1 MAGSTPKTQHDVENQ
16 VVDETRPLL
25 PTKTDSDKAEPE
37 PRQPIYGI
45 LSVLLIG
52 VFVSQTDTFL
62 VLAAYGSITAEFN
75 DLKNASWLFSS
86 YMLATC
92 VGQPLYGKLSDIFGR
107 KAMLQT
113 SYVFFSGGSVICGI
127 GNSMGQ
133 IIVGRVIQG
142 LGGAGMVSL
151 VSILITDL
159 VPLRDVATYRSYIN
173 IVQTAGRSSGGV
185 IGGFLTQTI
194 GWRWAFLCQAPL
206 TIIAM
211 LLVTFKLPKTGSIT
225 KSWTVGL
232 KRVDFAGAAAMSCT
246 ILCLLLVLDM
256 GGDKLSWS
264 SPSFISL
271 TIAGLV
277 FGVLFCLIE
286 KFWATEPVFPLHL
299 LANRHVVLFYSVMV
313 LCCSTLA
320 GMMMFVPL
328 YFQVT
333 RNVSPTTAGASLIPS
348 VLGNTLGALLTGA
361 YIKKTGRYKIPCI
374 ISGLCSAI
382 AWTLLLVCWR
392 GSTPS
397 WQTLFLFPGGFGIGL
412 AHASLYIGLAATVES
427 VDMAIAGTGYY
438 LCGNI
443 GAVAGL
449 SAYNALF
456 QTTLQHSLENKLE
469 GIANGGH
476 IARKAMEN
484 LDYIKDLADPTRKL
498 VVEAY
503 IDGFHATYSLLI
515 VLALVTVVM
524 ALWIKEKRLQ

>member
-1 MAGSTPKTQHDVENQ
+1 MTQPTTKQDEVPASSEVDESSPLISSTPGNCHP
-16 VVDETRPLL
+16 ETKR
-25 PTKTDSDKAEPE
+25 
-37 PRQPIYGI
+37 PIYGI

-86 YMLATC
+86 YMIATC

-113 SYVFFSGGSVICGI
+113 SYVFFSGGSIICGVGTSI
-127 GNSMGQ
+127 PQ

-142 LGGAGMVSL
+142 IGGAGMVSL

-159 VPLRDVATYRSYIN
+159 VPLRDVATYRSYVN
-173 IVQTAGRSSGGV
+173 IAQTAGRSSGGV

-206 TIIAM
+206 TIAAM
-211 LLVTFKLPKTGSIT
+211 VLVAFKLPNTYVTTTKTWGASP
-225 KSWTVGL
+225 
-232 KRVDFAGAAAMSCT
+232 KRVDFAGAAAMSCA

-256 GGDKLSWS
+256 GGSKLSWS
-264 SPSFISL
+264 SPTLASL
-271 TIAGLV
+271 TILGILFSA
-277 FGVLFCLIE
+277 LFCIVE
-286 KFWATEPVFPLHL
+286 KFWATEPILPLYL
-299 LANRHVVLFYSVMV
+299 LANGQVVMFYSVMI

-333 RNVSPTTAGASLIPS
+333 RKVSPTTAGASLIPS

-374 ISGLCSAI
+374 ISGICSSI
-382 AWTLLLVCWR
+382 AWMLLLICWR

-412 AHASLYIGLAATVES
+412 AHASLYIGLADS
-427 VDMAIAGTGYY
+427 VDKADIAIAGTGYY

-449 SAYNALF
+449 SAHNALF
-456 QTTLQHSLENKLE
+456 QATLQHSLEAKLD
-469 GIANGGH
+469 GLVDGDKIAQ
-476 IARKAMEN
+476 RAMDS
-484 LDYIKDLADPTRKL
+484 LDYVKGLTGEVREM
-498 VVEAY
+498 VTEAY
-503 IDGFHATYSLLI
+503 VNGFHATYALL
-515 VLALVTVVM
+515 VLTAVVTVLV
-524 ALWIKEKRLQ
+524 ALGVREKRLK